1 MDWLKQL
8 PIGQYVD
15 GDSGWLRRVDARLKL
30 AWTLAFL
37 ITPILAGPVWRL
49 ALVGALLL
57 ITALC
62 GLPWRLWRRNLPLLL
77 ALSLLVGLLSALL
90 PAGGAGSAQLSR
102 DPAELR
108 LAPAPP
114 GAPPVE
120 RSGEPWEVLR
130 WGPVQLGPLPLGP
143 LVINRRSAELG
154 LNSATLLFTLI
165 HSANLLLLTTPPEEL
180 VWALS
185 WGLTPLGRLGLP
197 VERLGFILLL
207 ALRFLP
213 LVQEELQNLLRA
225 IATRALNLRRL
236 GWKGVLGLGLAVAER
251 LLANVLLRAEQGAD
265 ALVARGG
272 RWVPPQQLRL
282 KVPVARRLNL
292 MACLLLLLL
301 LGLRW
306 QYGAL

>member
-90 PAGGAGSAQLSR
+90 PAGGTGSAQLSR

-251 LLANVLLRAEQGAD
+251 LLANVLLRADQGAD

-282 KVPVARRLNL
+282 GVPVARRLNL

>member
-62 GLPWRLWRRNLPLLL
+62 GLPRRLWRRNLPLLL

-90 PAGGAGSAQLSR
+90 PAGGAGTAQLSR

-282 KVPVARRLNL
+282 GVPVARRLNL